1 MSVASTART
10 SAASRATAASLNGLR
25 LLTVLAAMVP
35 IATLGMPS
43 EIPMESRVLASIL
56 WALCLLPAWLYLQL
70 PERRRPPVPFLPLI
84 GAVYLF
90 YYPLNAVLG
99 RSSVS
104 YLFQLDPAFDY
115 GRAVQ
120 FALAGWVALLIGYY
134 GAAGLRLNTPFRS
147 VRPTDLGTLKT
158 WGQLLMWGGL
168 LFDAAR
174 QVVPIP
180 VVLRGLL
187 YFTSMFSLLGI
198 ALLTILAVQGRLTRR
213 ERWALYAAVI
223 LTALLRAGSGLVSNV
238 AILAI
243 TIFLAVW
250 AGGGRLGL
258 RWLAIVALS
267 IGAMIGMRSVAME
280 YRARSWFAE
289 TQLSLPGRALL
300 MGSLLVSKV
309 EAQGVGATVGD
320 GWEIVA
326 GRSANLDLLA
336 DVVRQ
341 TGDAVP
347 FWGGETYLSLVG
359 FAVPRFIWPTK
370 PTKTLGQ
377 DFGHRYGYLDSWDT
391 WTSINLPYLVEFYA
405 NFGEIGVLIGMV
417 IVGVL
422 YRLLDNDL
430 NRPGQPLQVT
440 ICGLVLLVPLLNI
453 ESDFSLVFGG
463 LFMNG
468 VALWGLLVALAQ
480 LPRRRA
486 RRSWLGGPDPGS
498 LGGFAGGRS

>member
-1 MSVASTART
+1 MT
-10 SAASRATAASLNGLR
+10 SIAPVRSRPASLTGLKVI
-25 LLTVLAAMVP
+25 TAGIAAIPVV
-35 IATLGMPS
+35 ALGASS
-43 EIPMESRVLASIL
+43 EIPFESRVFASIL
-56 WALCLLPAWLYLQL
+56 WALCLLPSWLYLRL
-70 PERRRPPVPFLPLI
+70 PERRRPPIPFLPLI

-90 YYPLNAVLG
+90 YYPLHVVLG
-99 RSSVS
+99 ESSVN
-104 YLFQLDPAFDY
+104 YLFRLDPAFDY
-115 GRAVQ
+115 DRAVQ

-134 GAAGLRLNTPFRS
+134 GGAPLRLNTPFRS
-147 VRPTDLGTLKT
+147 VRPTDLGTLKS
-158 WGQLLMWGGL
+158 WGTLLVWGGL

-198 ALLTILAVQGRLTRR
+198 ALLTILAVQKRLTQR
-213 ERWALYAAVI
+213 ERAALYTAIV

-238 AILAI
+238 VILAI

-250 AGGGRLGL
+250 AGGGRLGF
-258 RWLAIVALS
+258 RWIVIAALS
-267 IGAMIGMRSVAME
+267 FAAMVSMRSVAME

-289 TQLSLPGRALL
+289 TQLSLAGRAAL
-300 MGSLLVSKV
+300 MGQLMVSKAAN
-309 EAQGVGATVGD
+309 EGVVATVED
-320 GWEIVA
+320 GWKIVA

-341 TGDAVP
+341 TGSTVP

-359 FAVPRFIWPTK
+359 FAVPRFIWPSK

-391 WTSINLPYLVEFYA
+391 WTSINLPFLIEFYA

-417 IVGVL
+417 VAGLL

-468 VALWGLLVALAQ
+468 VALWGLLMGLSQ

-486 RRSWLGGPDPGS
+486 RRSWLADGGQQT
-498 LGGFAGGRS
+498 LGGTPGWR

>member
-1 MSVASTART
+1 MTSIAPAR
-10 SAASRATAASLNGLR
+10 AKAKAASLTGLK
-25 LLTVLAAMVP
+25 LVTAAIAFVP
-35 IATLGMPS
+35 VVGLGVPS
-43 EIPMESRVLASIL
+43 EVPFESRVLASIL
-56 WALCLLPAWLYLQL
+56 WVLCLLPTWLYLSL

-90 YYPLNAVLG
+90 YYPLHVVLG
-99 RSSVS
+99 ESSVN
-104 YLFQLDPAFDY
+104 YLFRLDPAFDY
-115 GRAVQ
+115 DRAVQ

-134 GAAGLRLNTPFRS
+134 GGAPLRLNTPFRS
-147 VRPTDLGTLKT
+147 VHPTDLGTLT
-158 WGQLLMWGGL
+158 SWGKLLAWGGL
-168 LFDAAR
+168 VFDAAR

-180 VVLRGLL
+180 MVLRGLL

-198 ALLTILAVQGRLTRR
+198 ALLTILAVQKRLARR
-213 ERWALYAAVI
+213 ERLALYVAI
-223 LTALLRAGSGLVSNV
+223 GLTALLRAGSGLISNV
-238 AILAI
+238 VILAI

-250 AGGGRLGL
+250 AGGGRLGF
-258 RWLAIVALS
+258 RWIFIATLS
-267 IGAMIGMRSVAME
+267 FAGMVGMRSVAME

-289 TQLSLPGRALL
+289 TQLSLPGRAAL
-300 MGSLLVSKV
+300 MGQLMVSKV
-309 EAQGVGATVGD
+309 EAEGAVATVQD
-320 GWEIVA
+320 GWQIVA

-341 TGDAVP
+341 TGNTVP

-359 FAVPRFIWPTK
+359 FAVPRFIWPSK

-391 WTSINLPYLVEFYA
+391 WTSINLPFLVEFYA

-417 IVGVL
+417 IVGLL

-430 NRPGQPLQVT
+430 NRAGQPLQVT
-440 ICGLVLLVPLLNI
+440 ICSLVLLVPLLNV

-468 VALWGLLVALAQ
+468 VALWGLLMALSQ
-480 LPRRRA
+480 LPRQRA
-486 RRSWLGGPDPGS
+486 RRSGLADGGSATLGGVTGW
-498 LGGFAGGRS
+498 RS

>member
-1 MSVASTART
+1 MTAVATQRTNPSSLTA
-10 SAASRATAASLNGLR
+10 LR
-25 LLTVLAAMVP
+25 LVLVAIALVP
-35 IATLGMPS
+35 VIALGRPS
-43 EIPMESRVLASIL
+43 EIPQEARVFASIC
-56 WALCLLPAWLYLQL
+56 WVLCLVPSWHYLRL

-90 YYPLNAVLG
+90 YYPLHVVLG
-99 RSSVS
+99 DSSVN
-104 YLFQLDPAFDY
+104 YLFRLEPAFDY
-115 GRAVQ
+115 DRPVQ
-120 FALAGWVALLIGYY
+120 FVLAGWVALLIGYY
-134 GAAGLRLNTPFRS
+134 GGASLRLHSPFRA
-147 VRPTDLGTLKT
+147 VRPTDIGTLRS
-158 WGQLLMWGGL
+158 WGKLLLWGGL
-168 LFDAAR
+168 LCDAVR

-198 ALLTILAVQGRLTRR
+198 SLLTILAVQQRLSGR
-213 ERWALYAAVI
+213 ERWILYAGI
-223 LTALLRAGSGLVSNV
+223 LLTALLRAGSGLVSNV
-238 AILAI
+238 VILAI

-250 AGGGRLGL
+250 AGGGRLGI
-258 RWLAIVALS
+258 RWIFIAALS
-267 IGAMIGMRSVAME
+267 LSAMVGMRSVAME

-300 MGSLLVSKV
+300 MGKLLVDKV
-309 EAQGVGATVGD
+309 QAEGAVATVQD
-320 GWEIVA
+320 GWSIIA

-341 TGDAVP
+341 TGSTVP

-359 FAVPRFIWPTK
+359 FAVPRFIWPSK

-391 WTSINLPYLVEFYA
+391 WTSINLPFLVEFYA

-417 IVGVL
+417 IVGLL

-430 NRPGQPLQVT
+430 NRAGQPLQVT
-440 ICGLVLLVPLLNI
+440 ICSLVLLVPLLNI

-468 VALWGLLVALAQ
+468 IALWGLLIALSQ
-480 LPRRRA
+480 LPARRR
-486 RRSWLGGPDPGS
+486 RRSWLGDARA
-498 LGGFAGGRS
+498 LGGVPGGS